1 MKIKSPAEWKFQMKK
16 IYILFTMALLLTI
29 PTPALAAESGKWYMK
44 PFEWMIGK
52 FFEYILTPFIGIR
65 EPAYYIFYSGDGLIW
80 GLYTQEQFNV
90 AIKTGFNMMLFV
102 VSFMLVT
109 SIIKMG
115 IQNAYGKFSA
125 SMKVDLMDNGLK
137 VILALLLLFQFFTI
151 MNTFATINVYG
162 VTLFDK
168 AISDRTSL
176 VDIGATILTSADGE
190 KKPGEEITF
199 TDINNSQ
206 ENPIT
211 VAVVSFFSLGVAIW
225 FKAYYIQR
233 LFVISGLIVLAPIW
247 ISTMFFPKLQGI
259 TATAFKELWAQMIS
273 QTIHAA
279 TFFLYFYLFDGSQDW
294 FTYIIGLSIFIP
306 VSESIR
312 FAMGATSE
320 NAGRLAQIGTLAG
333 MGSLMHMAKAGG
345 DIKNG
350 FKNAFMERKGQF
362 DGPNG
367 VSNGGSSSTIPGVG
381 FGKENADRQYGGT
394 ANLNASPNK
403 FARNMR
409 SFGHIA
415 SGVGSAIMRTGG
427 YTAGM
432 GINPV
437 AAHLVAEAGAQA
449 GTQAGYGAGVLAY
462 TGAKGVQST
471 GRDAVEGF
479 KENYSSTR
487 ESGGNFLQSATSGIG
502 GGFKKGTPILRT
514 KGDPI
519 RRNAHIQKVGG
530 AFGEASYG
538 RGVGYHMGA
547 EAASRFVGEGVSD
560 LKQMGAESANDF
572 AFMGMANPH
581 LSELSENKGYA
592 VVTSNQ
598 GSYLAQRGP
607 NNKLTPISNMKAGDA
622 NLHNGQ
628 MVIQEYKISSDQ
640 AGIKSFQPVNSQ
652 YSIQQVQDRMDSTK
666 FVKQMV
672 ATPAKQ
678 PNIQEFLN
686 QKPIVPPKPLK

>member
-1 MKIKSPAEWKFQMKK
+1 MKLKTPAEWKFHMKK
-16 IYILFTMALLLTI
+16 IYLLFTMAILLAI
-29 PTPALAAESGKWYMK
+29 PTPVLAAESGKWYMK

-52 FFEYILTPFIGIR
+52 FFEYFLTPFIGIR

-80 GLYTQEQFNV
+80 GLYTQDQFNN

-109 SIIKMG
+109 AIIKMG

-137 VILALLLLFQFFTI
+137 VLLALLLLFQFFTI
-151 MNTFATINVYG
+151 VNTFATINVYG

-176 VDIGATILTSADGE
+176 VDIGAEILTSADGE
-190 KKPGEEITF
+190 KKPGDEITF
-199 TDINNSQ
+199 TDLDNGSK
-206 ENPIT
+206 NPIKN
-211 VAVVSFFSLGVAIW
+211 AIVSFFSLGVAVW

-259 TATAFKELWAQMIS
+259 TATAFKELWAQMMS

-279 TFFLYFYLFDGSQDW
+279 TFFLYFYLFDASQDW
-294 FTYIIGLSIFIP
+294 FTYIIGLAIFIP
-306 VSESIR
+306 VSESLR
-312 FAMGATSE
+312 FAMGATSD

-333 MGSLMHMAKAGG
+333 AGSLMHMMKAGSE
-345 DIKNG
+345 IKNG

-362 DGPNG
+362 DGPTG
-367 VSNGGSSSTIPGVG
+367 ASNGGSSSTIHGVG

-394 ANLNASPNK
+394 ANLNASPNR

-415 SGVGSAIMRTGG
+415 AGMGSAIMRTGG
-427 YTAGM
+427 YSAGM
-432 GINPV
+432 GINPLAGHL
-437 AAHLVAEAGAQA
+437 AAEGGAQV
-449 GTQAGYGAGVLAY
+449 GKQAGYGAGVLAY
-462 TGAKGVQST
+462 TGGKGVQST
-471 GRDAVEGF
+471 GRDAMEGF
-479 KENYSSTR
+479 KENFASTR
-487 ESGGNFLQSATSGIG
+487 ESGGNVLQATTSGIG
-502 GGFKKGTPILRT
+502 GGFKKGIPILRT
-514 KGDPI
+514 KDDPF
-519 RRNAHIQKVGG
+519 RRNEHLQKVGG
-530 AFGEASYG
+530 AFGDASYG

-547 EAASRFVGEGVSD
+547 EAATRFVG
-560 LKQMGAESANDF
+560 Q
-572 AFMGMANPH
+572 GMPDPQIT
-581 LSELSENKGYA
+581 ELSEKKDYA

-607 NNKLTPISNMKAGDA
+607 NNKLTPISNTKAGDV
-622 NLHNGQ
+622 NLQNGQ
-628 MVIQEYKISSDQ
+628 MVIQDYKISTDQ
-640 AGIKSFQPVNSQ
+640 AGVKSFQPVNSQ
-652 YSIQQVQDRMDSTK
+652 YSIKQVQDRADSTK

-686 QKPIVPPKPLK
+686 QKPYTPPKPLK